1 MSGTASLSAAK
12 NRRSGNEVKIPGQNK
27 SQAQTQ
33 AQIQALPPPQNTR
46 LQQPMVSPQQQQ
58 QSHNLQQVHQ
68 HQQQQQQQQMQHQQQ
83 QQAPSLQQQL
93 QQLQQQLQQQTDPSK
108 MPHPLLILKTHD
120 LRLQILEE
128 GTNANANANA
138 NNNNNNNN
146 NEAVLAVN
154 KDISSFKGELTSLKE
169 EMLSL
174 KGNFLTFKDENVTFK
189 GDFVTFKDEFIPFKS
204 TIEKTNALLLDKTSN
219 KPNDLS
225 VLQIRI
231 DELSRTISTMS
242 KELTSIITFVR
253 ETKDSMSKPV
263 SDTSIDVVS
272 VDAITSDFTIV
283 EHATVVEEVP
293 LPVQAVEQSA
303 VEVVELS
310 IENIISLSK

>member
-33 AQIQALPPPQNTR
+33 SQIQQLPPPQNTR

-58 QSHNLQQVHQ
+58 QSHNLQQVQQQQQQHQQQQVQQHQ
-68 HQQQQQQQQMQHQQQ
+68 HQQQQS
-83 QQAPSLQQQL
+83 PSLQQQL

-128 GTNANANANA
+128 GTNAD

-154 KDISSFKGELTSLKE
+154 KDISSFKGELTALKE
-169 EMLSL
+169 EMLSI

-263 SDTSIDVVS
+263 SAVS
-272 VDAITSDFTIV
+272 VDDSTIV
-283 EHATVVEEVP
+283 EDATVVEEVP
-293 LPVQAVEQSA
+293 LPVQAVEPSA